1 MSYGN
6 KILSYKAVN
15 QRYFNIEFERASQ
28 WNRLFIWQAII
39 DIKLWLS
46 CNEIKLI
53 LIIQPPSRPTFL
65 PTNH

>member
-15 QRYFNIEFERASQ
+15 QRYFNIEIERASQ
-28 WNRLFIWQAII
+28 WSRLFIWQAII

-46 CNEIKLI
+46 CNEIPLI
-53 LIIQPPSRPTFL
+53 LIIQTPS
-65 PTNH
+65 